1 MRVGEFL
8 SKLLDLARPLEPLD
22 MPLLDA
28 HGATLASDIYDEDR
42 IVLQSGI
49 RIRATQIGLAAQ
61 LGLNHLPTRP
71 QPRVVILALGK
82 GSDPEINSWL
92 LTTAAREAGALGF
105 RLFSHASTQ
114 GQIKAVIED
123 QLIRADLLLIVGDGD
138 SRSFQELGEI
148 LQRIGEIEKISINIQ
163 SSPDVI
169 YGVVGPEKVPM
180 VLLPSTPILA
190 YISSEIFAR
199 PMIRKMMGLLDIHRP
214 TVKANLTKDLV
225 STVDENEFFLAV
237 LEKIDGKNFV
247 TPLEEQESMVS
258 LSQANAL
265 LVISAEAQSAVKDSL
280 VEVVMLERRYL

>member
-1 MRVGEFL
+1 VRVGEFL

-180 VLLPSTPILA
+180 VLLPSIPILA

>member
-180 VLLPSTPILA
+180 VLLPSIPILA

>member
-1 MRVGEFL
+1 VRVGEFL

>member
-1 MRVGEFL
+1 MGEFL

-180 VLLPSTPILA
+180 VLLPSIPILA

>member
-1 MRVGEFL
+1 MGEFL